1 MDLRRSK
8 RGADQGLCG
17 LSKAETLRAGKS
29 ALVKMERPLIERP
42 QRGGSVI

>member
-29 ALVKMERPLIERP
+29 ALVKMERPLIERLSE
-42 QRGGSVI
+42 GAA